1 MSNRHPSLYNKHRV
15 CIICEG
21 NEEYKYIDRLKELK
35 VWNEQYEV
43 SLVNAEGNGNIPA
56 RYQDRYQNGAYEAV
70 LIFCDTDKKPYEQ
83 YDDIKRKINEFH
95 GIDGIA
101 NEIIIFGNPCTMQII
116 LKHWTDEMLTS
127 QAKQV
132 NAPIIEE
139 HTKVKGYNPE
149 VIFVPDYYNTIGLI
163 LTQSKDLGINAQ
175 FMGGDGWD
183 GIQTNFG
190 KVANGAIFASQFA
203 PDDPDQHVQKFIA
216 EYKKEYKADPIIFA
230 ALGYDTGTILETA
243 LKNVKDLSSKDEIKD
258 AIKNFTGTNLVTGS
272 LKYDSE
278 RNPEKKVTF
287 IEVKDGK
294 LTLKEKF

>member
-1 MSNRHPSLYNKHRV
+1 MPNRRPGLYNKHRV

-43 SLVNAEGNGNIPA
+43 SLLNAEGNGNIPA

-139 HTKVKGYNPE
+139 LTKVKGYKGKENQIKEIMNCITPKNYSAMRE
-149 VIFVPDYYNTIGLI
+149 RVKLLDQNDSIIGNSNF
-163 LTQSKDLGINAQ
+163 SKIIEWLEGENCEWIDKINK
-175 FMGGDGWD
+175 M
-183 GIQTNFG
+183 
-190 KVANGAIFASQFA
+190 
-203 PDDPDQHVQKFIA
+203 
-216 EYKKEYKADPIIFA
+216 
-230 ALGYDTGTILETA
+230 LE
-243 LKNVKDLSSKDEIKD
+243 NE
-258 AIKNFTGTNLVTGS
+258 
-272 LKYDSE
+272 
-278 RNPEKKVTF
+278 
-287 IEVKDGK
+287 
-294 LTLKEKF
+294 

>member
-1 MSNRHPSLYNKHRV
+1 MPNRRPGLYNKHRV

-139 HTKVKGYNPE
+139 LTKVKGYKGKENQIKEIMNCITPKNYSAMRE
-149 VIFVPDYYNTIGLI
+149 RVKLLNQNDSIIGNSNF
-163 LTQSKDLGINAQ
+163 SKIIEWFESENCEWIDKINK
-175 FMGGDGWD
+175 M
-183 GIQTNFG
+183 
-190 KVANGAIFASQFA
+190 
-203 PDDPDQHVQKFIA
+203 
-216 EYKKEYKADPIIFA
+216 
-230 ALGYDTGTILETA
+230 LE
-243 LKNVKDLSSKDEIKD
+243 NE
-258 AIKNFTGTNLVTGS
+258 
-272 LKYDSE
+272 
-278 RNPEKKVTF
+278 
-287 IEVKDGK
+287 
-294 LTLKEKF
+294 

>member
-1 MSNRHPSLYNKHRV
+1 MPNRRPGLYNKHRV

-116 LKHWTDEMLTS
+116 LKHWTDEMPTS

-139 HTKVKGYNPE
+139 LTKVKGYKGKENQIKEIMNCITPKNYSAMRE
-149 VIFVPDYYNTIGLI
+149 RVKLLDQNDSIIGNSNF
-163 LTQSKDLGINAQ
+163 SKIIEWLEGENCEWIDKINK
-175 FMGGDGWD
+175 M
-183 GIQTNFG
+183 
-190 KVANGAIFASQFA
+190 
-203 PDDPDQHVQKFIA
+203 
-216 EYKKEYKADPIIFA
+216 
-230 ALGYDTGTILETA
+230 LE
-243 LKNVKDLSSKDEIKD
+243 NE
-258 AIKNFTGTNLVTGS
+258 
-272 LKYDSE
+272 
-278 RNPEKKVTF
+278 
-287 IEVKDGK
+287 
-294 LTLKEKF
+294 

>member
-1 MSNRHPSLYNKHRV
+1 MSNRRPGLYNKRKV

-56 RYQDRYQNGAYEAV
+56 RYQDRYQNGAYEVV

-139 HTKVKGYNPE
+139 LTKVKGYKGKENQIKE
-149 VIFVPDYYNTIGLI
+149 IMNCITTKNYSAMRERVKLLDQNDSIIGNSNF
-163 LTQSKDLGINAQ
+163 SKIIEWLESENCEWIDKINK
-175 FMGGDGWD
+175 M
-183 GIQTNFG
+183 
-190 KVANGAIFASQFA
+190 
-203 PDDPDQHVQKFIA
+203 
-216 EYKKEYKADPIIFA
+216 
-230 ALGYDTGTILETA
+230 LE
-243 LKNVKDLSSKDEIKD
+243 NE
-258 AIKNFTGTNLVTGS
+258 
-272 LKYDSE
+272 
-278 RNPEKKVTF
+278 
-287 IEVKDGK
+287 
-294 LTLKEKF
+294 

>member
-1 MSNRHPSLYNKHRV
+1 MPNRRPGLYNKRKV

-139 HTKVKGYNPE
+139 LTKVKGYKGKENQIKEIMNCITPKNYSAMRE
-149 VIFVPDYYNTIGLI
+149 RVKLLDQNDSIIGNSNF
-163 LTQSKDLGINAQ
+163 SKIIEWLESENCEWIDKINK
-175 FMGGDGWD
+175 M
-183 GIQTNFG
+183 
-190 KVANGAIFASQFA
+190 
-203 PDDPDQHVQKFIA
+203 
-216 EYKKEYKADPIIFA
+216 
-230 ALGYDTGTILETA
+230 LE
-243 LKNVKDLSSKDEIKD
+243 NE
-258 AIKNFTGTNLVTGS
+258 
-272 LKYDSE
+272 
-278 RNPEKKVTF
+278 
-287 IEVKDGK
+287 
-294 LTLKEKF
+294 

>member
-1 MSNRHPSLYNKHRV
+1 MPNRRPGLYNKHRV

-139 HTKVKGYNPE
+139 LTKVKGYKGKENQIKEIMNCITPKNYSAMRE
-149 VIFVPDYYNTIGLI
+149 RVKLLDQNDSIIGNSNF
-163 LTQSKDLGINAQ
+163 SKIIEWFESENCEWIDKINE
-175 FMGGDGWD
+175 M
-183 GIQTNFG
+183 
-190 KVANGAIFASQFA
+190 
-203 PDDPDQHVQKFIA
+203 
-216 EYKKEYKADPIIFA
+216 
-230 ALGYDTGTILETA
+230 LE
-243 LKNVKDLSSKDEIKD
+243 NE
-258 AIKNFTGTNLVTGS
+258 
-272 LKYDSE
+272 
-278 RNPEKKVTF
+278 
-287 IEVKDGK
+287 
-294 LTLKEKF
+294 

>member
-1 MSNRHPSLYNKHRV
+1 MPNRRPGLYNKHRV

-101 NEIIIFGNPCTMQII
+101 DEIIIFGNPCTMQII

-139 HTKVKGYNPE
+139 LTKVKGYKGKENQIKEIMNCITPKNYSAMRE
-149 VIFVPDYYNTIGLI
+149 RVKLLDQNDSIIGNSNF
-163 LTQSKDLGINAQ
+163 SKIIEWLESENCEWIDKINK
-175 FMGGDGWD
+175 M
-183 GIQTNFG
+183 
-190 KVANGAIFASQFA
+190 
-203 PDDPDQHVQKFIA
+203 
-216 EYKKEYKADPIIFA
+216 
-230 ALGYDTGTILETA
+230 LE
-243 LKNVKDLSSKDEIKD
+243 NE
-258 AIKNFTGTNLVTGS
+258 
-272 LKYDSE
+272 
-278 RNPEKKVTF
+278 
-287 IEVKDGK
+287 
-294 LTLKEKF
+294 